1 MYRPLCQNGGYTI
14 WVSEAFGKC
23 MGFQEGYWSWIS
35 GVVDN
40 AIYPVLAMNYLLK
53 VLNPDSNPNLN

>member
-1 MYRPLCQNGGYTI
+1 MFLTNALRRAVLSPFIFQGGF
-14 WVSEAFGKC
+14 W
-23 MGFQEGYWSWIS
+23 GFQEGYWSWIS

-53 VLNPDSNPNLN
+53 ETELA